1 MGSLYLLSGALW
13 TPLLGIRLSSIEA
26 FFHVFFRPNFPIFSS
41 FLRYYPCLISSWI
54 FLIIFFSYLSHE
66 ICSKYDKK
74 SIAIPFI
81 EPFRIRSRDWEEFD
95 LFVTRDECF
104 DHNFWPRS
112 KRLSLMLMTHDD
124 KQIWKKY
131 NVWYATS
138 HGRVL
143 IGSLIILERRFISLH
158 RVHFSFFSAPRRN

>member
-1 MGSLYLLSGALW
+1 MFNLFVNIFNYSLFL
-13 TPLLGIRLSSIEA
+13 
-26 FFHVFFRPNFPIFSS
+26 FH
-41 FLRYYPCLISSWI
+41 
-54 FLIIFFSYLSHE
+54 YLSHE

-158 RVHFSFFSAPRRN
+158 RVHFSFFSARGGIGISYRISRARLKKKKKEKRKMVFRPY